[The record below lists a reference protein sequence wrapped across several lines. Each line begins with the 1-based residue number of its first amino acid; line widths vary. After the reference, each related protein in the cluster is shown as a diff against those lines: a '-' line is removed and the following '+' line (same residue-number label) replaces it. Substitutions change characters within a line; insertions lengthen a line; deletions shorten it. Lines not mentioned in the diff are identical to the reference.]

1 MDTHYLK
8 HSRAEVNGKA
18 IHNQIQGFN
27 LNNDGLQYLNIDNGN
42 KTSGFLT
49 LQELTDLV
57 SVDLRD
63 TGGSIEKLIKQH
75 IPKNKRKNK
84 RTTKRRRRKKK
95 QQRRSKRKGTT

>member
-8 HSRAEVNGKA
+8 HSHAEVNGKT
-18 IHNQIQGFN
+18 IHNNIQGFN

-49 LQELTDLV
+49 LQELTDLI
-57 SVDLRD
+57 SIDLNDR
-63 TGGSIEKLIKQH
+63 GGSIEKLIKQH
-75 IPKNKRKNK
+75 IPKNKKKRK
-84 RTTKRRRRKKK
+84 TTKRRRRKKK